1 MSSKETLA
9 RIAVRSLLGLLMA
22 NVFMIFLD
30 DTCLYTSFKEV
41 CLSETKKK
49 KKNLSPRWINQMIK
63 LGQVIVTKLCCDLV
77 K

>member
-1 MSSKETLA
+1 MTHA
-9 RIAVRSLLGLLMA
+9 
-22 NVFMIFLD
+22 
-30 DTCLYTSFKEV
+30 YTHPLKKYVSVK
-41 CLSETKKK
+41 LKKK